1 MRIAADEYEPM
12 RAWFAAM
19 AAELFPALS
28 PETDPLR
35 ALDAMATKSPAKAR
49 AGLAMAIGDMVE
61 MTASWPSE
69 KVAAID
75 DRLRARGLASLT
87 EIRICFSKAVA
98 RVVRRGRIE
107 DDTEY
112 HAVRNAAEL
121 SPGSEGELW
130 PLLAAYERRAAG
142 ER

>member
-1 MRIAADEYEPM
+1 
-12 RAWFAAM
+12 
-19 AAELFPALS
+19 
-28 PETDPLR
+28 
-35 ALDAMATKSPAKAR
+35 
-49 AGLAMAIGDMVE
+49 

-75 DRLRARGLASLT
+75 YGLQAQGLPSLT
-87 EIRICFSKAVA
+87 EIRILFSKAVA

-121 SPGSEGELW
+121 SSPPEGELW
-130 PLLAAYERRAAG
+130 PLLAAYEQRVAG
-142 ER
+142 DR